1 MLNVLCDQLKRDT
14 GSVKF
19 GETVSLGMFPQDAS
33 DLLNPALTALDWL
46 AQVAGPD
53 SSEVELR
60 SFMGKMLFS
69 GENSMKKVG
78 VLSGG
83 ERSRL
88 IISKM
93 MMEGGN
99 VMALDEPTNH
109 LDLES
114 IEALNFGLSLFPN
127 TLIFVSHDHRFIAT
141 LATRIFEITDT
152 GIVDYPGT
160 LDEYEA
166 RKRAES

>member
-1 MLNVLCDQLKRDT
+1 
-14 GSVKF
+14 
-19 GETVSLGMFPQDAS
+19 
-33 DLLNPALTALDWL
+33 
-46 AQVAGPD
+46 
-53 SSEVELR
+53 VE
-60 SFMGKMLFS
+60 
-69 GENSMKKVG
+69 

-83 ERSRL
+83 EKARL

-93 MMEGGN
+93 TMEGGN

-141 LATRIFEITDT
+141 LATRIIEITEN
-152 GIVDYPGT
+152 GIIDYHGT

-166 RKRAES
+166 QKAKA